1 LYNFSDE
8 SFLKYQE
15 VKFKKII
22 DIMAFLDIKEKR
34 DRIDKISEQVN
45 KEKSWKAGFG
55 QKSPTKII

>member
-1 LYNFSDE
+1 
-8 SFLKYQE
+8 
-15 VKFKKII
+15 
-22 DIMAFLDIKEKR
+22 MAFLDIKEKR